1 MKKEMKE
8 SELFNS
14 VFLLQPSRPILCT
27 TKNEDGSDH
36 VAPFS
41 WINPASHKPPRVAL
55 ALLNK
60 PKKQRSLENIER
72 TAEFGVN
79 IPDMSMAE
87 KIVECSYATKLGENK
102 FDRSGFTRMPS
113 AYIKAPC
120 IEEAMASLE
129 CKVLNMIDAG
139 DHTLIIADIVH
150 AKYDEDA
157 YSSNLLIN
165 TGKFRPVIH
174 VQNFNLEKSQLH
186 IFLSSG
192 STETIEVSYP
202 CKEEKTKQLIN
213 E

>member
-27 TKNEDGSDH
+27 TKNDDGTDH
-36 VAPFS
+36 IAPFS

-55 ALLNK
+55 ALMNK

-72 TAEFGVN
+72 TGEFGVN

-87 KIVECSYATKLGENK
+87 KMVGCSYSTKFGENK
-102 FDRSGFTRMPS
+102 FDRSGFTRLPS
-113 AYIKAPC
+113 AIIKAPC
-120 IEEAMASLE
+120 VEEGMASLE
-129 CKVLNMIDAG
+129 CKVLNMMDAG
-139 DHTLIIADIVH
+139 DHTLIIADIVY
-150 AKYDEDA
+150 AKYNEEA

-165 TGKFRPVIH
+165 TQSFRPVIH

-192 STETIEVSYP
+192 STDIIEVPYP
-202 CKEEKTKQLIN
+202 YKGKQ
-213 E
+213 ER